1 MLNVYSNIFPAS
13 SGGVWKSR
21 DWPEPAIGLP
31 SIDSSVSWCGTLMVR
46 RVRTSTPTRWETRGG
61 DPGWDGAFVAGA
73 WARTIP
79 PAAAP
84 CRPATID
91 NATIKRRMT
100 SSPGKRLPAIEGTAG
115 IYGTGGVPSRHDA
128 DSVMLPI
135 RDADRVSFAFGDF
148 DIAGILEL
156 LGNVDAA
163 AFAIAAAGGGAIKA
177 IKTTP
182 LMTWPRAS
190 RR

>member
-1 MLNVYSNIFPAS
+1 
-13 SGGVWKSR
+13 
-21 DWPEPAIGLP
+21 
-31 SIDSSVSWCGTLMVR
+31 
-46 RVRTSTPTRWETRGG
+46 
-61 DPGWDGAFVAGA
+61 
-73 WARTIP
+73 
-79 PAAAP
+79 
-84 CRPATID
+84 
-91 NATIKRRMT
+91 MT
-100 SSPGKRLPAIEGTAG
+100 TSPGKRLPAIEGTAG

-128 DSVMLPI
+128 DSVTLPI